1 VTFANVA
8 SPDRAGGPSPFALSP
23 FVNSL
28 FDATLTWSDLDWL
41 RGLWSGPLVV
51 KGVMSPRDAALAA
64 EHGAAAV
71 VVSNHGGRQLDGAQA
86 TLEALPAVVDA
97 VGDRLQV
104 LLDGGIR
111 RGADIAKALALGAR
125 ACMIGRPYLYG
136 LAVGGQDGVARAI
149 RILTTELSRT
159 LALMGCTRIDQ
170 LGSESI
176 AGRS

>member
-1 VTFANVA
+1 VV

-51 KGVMSPRDAALAA
+51 KGVMSPHDAALAA
-64 EHGAAAV
+64 EHGADAV

-111 RGADIAKALALGAR
+111 RGADIAKAVALGAR

-136 LAVGGQDGVARAI
+136 LAVGGQDGVARTI
-149 RILTTELSRT
+149 RILTAELRRT
-159 LALMGCTRIDQ
+159 MALMGCTRMDQ
-170 LGSESI
+170 LGPGSI
-176 AGRS
+176 ARRA